1 MESRFENWRHAA
13 LIAALRVKVTNNTG
27 ITILLSGFGF
37 TYHPEGLPV
46 LHNSLIGA
54 ERLELDRE
62 LHNRRERQ
70 YYGIPLRNHA
80 TVPAG
85 EFITGWVVEVVP
97 RKAAGGTPSCVVVIR
112 DVLGNEYP
120 ATLPKQ
126 EPRTYA

>member
-1 MESRFENWRHAA
+1 MAA
-13 LIAALRVKVTNNTG
+13 
-27 ITILLSGFGF
+27 SF
-37 TYHPEGLPV
+37 
-46 LHNSLIGA
+46 IGG

-80 TVPAG
+80 TVPAR
-85 EFITGWVVEVVP
+85 EFITGWVVEAVP
-97 RKAAGGTPSCVVVIR
+97 RKAAGGIINCTVVIR

-126 EPRTYA
+126 EPQTYV